1 MKLKMRNCG
10 PSLIKY
16 VLFAFNVLFALS
28 GLGILIAGAIVLADV
43 SEFNHFVEGRVLAP
57 PVVLIV
63 TGLIIFLIASFGCFG
78 AIKESPNLLLTY
90 AVLLAIIFIVELAV
104 GIAASV
110 FKKDLEMM
118 VKNSLQESIKR
129 SSSEDTMAWDNI
141 QRKLMCCGVD
151 TPADWRTIS
160 ANKTLPASCCQPQ
173 YIDTTVGHCLDSPAL
188 GKDKYYQVGCVGEL
202 KKRIDK
208 NAVIL
213 IGVGIGIAFI
223 QLLGIALACYLAS
236 SIRRDRSQ

>member
-1 MKLKMRNCG
+1 MRSCG

-28 GLGILIAGAIVLADV
+28 GLGILIAGSVVLADV
-43 SEFNHFVEGRVLAP
+43 NEFNHFVEGRVIAP
-57 PVVLIV
+57 PIVLIV
-63 TGLIIFLIASFGCFG
+63 TGLIIFLIASLGCFG
-78 AIKESPNLLLTY
+78 AIKESPTLLLTY
-90 AVLLAIIFIVELAV
+90 AVLLAVIFIIELAV

-110 FKKDLEMM
+110 FKKDLEGM
-118 VKNSLQESIKR
+118 VKNSLQDSIKR

-151 TPADWRTIS
+151 TPADWRTMS
-160 ANKTLPASCCQPQ
+160 ANKTLPASCCRPQ
-173 YIDTTVGHCLDSPAL
+173 YVDATVGHCTESPAL
-188 GKDKYYQVGCVGEL
+188 GRDKYFQEGCVGKL
-202 KKRIDK
+202 KDRIDK

-223 QLLGIALACYLAS
+223 QILGIVLACYLAT
-236 SIRRDRSQ
+236 SIRHERAK

>member
-1 MKLKMRNCG
+1 MRSCG

-43 SEFNHFVEGRVLAP
+43 NEFNHFVEGRVIAP
-57 PVVLIV
+57 PIVLIV
-63 TGLIIFLIASFGCFG
+63 TGLVIFLIASLGCFG
-78 AIKESPNLLLTY
+78 AIKESPTLLLTF
-90 AVLLAIIFIVELAV
+90 AVLLAVIFIVELAV

-151 TPADWRTIS
+151 TPADWRAIS

-173 YIDTTVGHCLDSPAL
+173 FIDTTVGHCLDSPAL
-188 GKDKYYQVGCVGEL
+188 GKDKFYQDGCVGKL
-202 KKRIDK
+202 KDRIDK
-208 NAVIL
+208 NASIL

-223 QLLGIALACYLAS
+223 QILGIVLACYLAS
-236 SIRRDRSQ
+236 SIRREQAK